1 MARLMSRSTLEFDRV
16 PARERALRPLGGRN
30 RRRDESWFRDR
41 APAAWKH
48 VDVVLVSC
56 VAAVSVLGA
65 LMILSSTRGTDPDAY
80 DTSFL
85 RRQVLFIAAG
95 VVGMVLITLV
105 DYRRLRDFAW
115 LPYVAA
121 LVSLVL
127 VVAVGEEV
135 RGTQAWFQIGAF
147 QLQPAEFAKVAV
159 ILAVASL
166 LAGREVPLRARW
178 VAAALVLISVPVALI
193 MLQPDLGTALVFVAI
208 ALGMLLM
215 AGARARHIV
224 VLVAVGVV
232 GVVGVLNSDL
242 LEDYQRDRLANFLQP
257 NDPDDLADLQS
268 SEYNSDQSLAA
279 IASGSI
285 NGKGLFDGTQT
296 RLGFVPEQHT
306 DFIFTALGEELG
318 FVGCATALALFAIIC
333 VRIWR
338 TAQIAQDR
346 LGMLICI
353 GVLSMLVFQIFQNI
367 GMTMGIMP
375 ITGITLPFMSYG
387 GSSAI
392 ASWLAIGLV
401 LNVHMRRFG

>member
-1 MARLMSRSTLEFDRV
+1 MARLMSRSPLGFDRV
-16 PARERALRPLGGRN
+16 PARERALRPVNGRG

-56 VAAVSVLGA
+56 VAAVSALGA

-85 RRQVLFIAAG
+85 RRQLLFIAAG
-95 VVGMVLITLV
+95 VIGMVLITLI

-115 LPYVAA
+115 LPYVAS
-121 LVSLVL
+121 LLSLVL

-166 LAGREVPLRARW
+166 LAGRQVPLRARW
-178 VAAALVLISVPVALI
+178 VAAALVLIGVPVALI

-318 FVGCATALALFAIIC
+318 FVGCATVLALFAIIC